1 MEKEAGSFIATQITD
16 RQATLAA
23 IHKVIMAQDK
33 TVSPVIEP
41 MMGKEMII
49 YKGKGMMK
57 YGLASVK
64 NYMSLHVL
72 PMYMNTNLFA
82 KYQALL
88 PAAAFQKGCINFTG
102 AEQVPLPILNQLFK
116 ECAAID
122 LVKIREE
129 QLAKKKADKKK
140 KAS

>member
-1 MEKEAGSFIATQITD
+1 MT
-16 RQATLAA
+16 A
-23 IHKVIMAQDK
+23 IHAIIISKDK
-33 TVSPVIEP
+33 TIAAVIEP

-72 PMYMNTNLFA
+72 PMYMNTALFS

-88 PAAAFQKGCINFTG
+88 PGAAFQKGCINFIS
-102 AEQVPLPILNQLFK
+102 AEQMPTAIITRLITD
-116 ECAAID
+116 CAAID

-129 QLAKKKADKKK
+129 QLKERKAAKKITAQKKV
-140 KAS
+140 